1 MALKI
6 KCVLLIVSL
15 IFLTSCVV
23 PGANWIPRDDKA
35 IATETL
41 GQIITAVLE
50 EDEDALKHIFSQ
62 QVCEDEANHMDES
75 IAELMDFFQGE
86 VLEID
91 DSAGIG
97 MEEEFEHGHRKIEI
111 SSAFSVTTSE
121 REYDIAI
128 KQCTENSF
136 EPSGVGVTS
145 LYIVAAENWTVSA
158 VFQGD
163 GNWTP
168 GIHIIDEEEAAR
180 IIQSTWN
187 W

>member
-1 MALKI
+1 MKI

-91 DSAGIG
+91 DSDPVLGQDKTVEYG
-97 MEEEFEHGHRKIEI
+97 RRKIEI
-111 SSAFSVTTSE
+111 NSAFGVTTSE
-121 REYDIAI
+121 REYYIAI

-145 LYIVAAENWTVSA
+145 FYIVAAENWTVST
-158 VFQGD
+158 VFRGD
-163 GNWTP
+163 GKWTP
-168 GIHIIDEEEAAR
+168 GIHIIDEEEADR
-180 IIQSTWN
+180 IIRSKWN
-187 W
+187 R

>member
-1 MALKI
+1 MKI

-15 IFLTSCVV
+15 IFLTSCIV
-23 PGANWIPRDDKA
+23 PGTNWIPKDDKA

-50 EDEDALKHIFSQ
+50 KDEDALKHIFSQ
-62 QVCEDEANHMDES
+62 QVCEDEENHMDES

-91 DSAGIG
+91 DSDPILSEDKTVEYGR
-97 MEEEFEHGHRKIEI
+97 RKIEI
-111 SSAFSVTTSE
+111 SSAFGVTTSE

-136 EPSGVGVTS
+136 EAGGEGVTS
-145 LYIVAAENWTVSA
+145 LYIVAAENWTVST
-158 VFQGD
+158 VFRGD

-168 GIHIIDEEEAAR
+168 GIQVITEEEAAR